1 MNKPIISIEI
11 QIVVF
16 GGRTMCV
23 SIHDKMVNKVFPI
36 SGSWSSISNN
46 WYNRVSKGKLYLK
59 VYISSLEV
67 RQNVIGATITNV
79 RSFENHIQIDI
90 NDW

>member
-1 MNKPIISIEI
+1 
-11 QIVVF
+11 
-16 GGRTMCV
+16 MCV
-23 SIHDKMVNKVFPI
+23 SIRDKMVNKVFPI
-36 SGSWSSISNN
+36 SGSLSSISNN

>member
-1 MNKPIISIEI
+1 MVARVVLF
-11 QIVVF
+11 QIT
-16 GGRTMCV
+16 G
-23 SIHDKMVNKVFPI
+23 
-36 SGSWSSISNN
+36 
-46 WYNRVSKGKLYLK
+46 YNRVSKGKLYLK

-79 RSFENHIQIDI
+79 RSFENHIQIGS